1 MMNRKLAMTFSE
13 VLITLTIIGVVA
25 AITIPPLKKYTQK
38 NEYVTKLKKA
48 YVTLEQNLDFM
59 AEEKGPISKWNFTN
73 LTIDDFAE
81 YLLIAYK
88 CEGDRKNNCFAD
100 SYGTLDGGTGAA
112 PNSTPILLLDGT
124 SLALEN
130 CTATTCDIAVDVNA
144 LEKPN
149 VYGVD
154 YFTLQLDKEKEK
166 IVPKEGNSDD
176 CLVKDIIEDGWQ
188 MNYW

>member
-25 AITIPPLKKYTQK
+25 AITIPPLKKYTSK
-38 NEYVTKLKKA
+38 SEYVTKLKKA

-59 AEEKGPISKWNFTN
+59 TEKKGPISKWKYTD

-81 YLLIAYK
+81 YLLVAYK

-100 SYGTLDGGTGAA
+100 SYGTLSGGTGTS
-112 PNSTPILLLDGT
+112 PTSTPVLLLDGT
-124 SLALEN
+124 SLAIEN
-130 CTATTCDIAVDVNA
+130 CTETTCDIAVDVNS

-166 IVPKEGNSDD
+166 IVPKECNGDD
-176 CLVKDIIEDGWQ
+176 CLVQDIIEDGWQ